1 MKGLPQ
7 RKGKLNVNTSEEYAV
22 VKSFGSKS
30 ITTKYLFFLLKD
42 LEIRNVTFN
51 FNLKYKFRSSATFQ
65 ICSYYL

>member
-42 LEIRNVTFN
+42 LEI
-51 FNLKYKFRSSATFQ
+51 LK
-65 ICSYYL
+65 CCV